1 MSGPRGKAGSNE
13 RDLLFMSNPK
23 MWDTWPMLPVVRH
36 HADGSDDCGIMYDCR
51 GGGPRLA
58 GRVATV
64 WICNLFLLPST
75 LDEFLELPRETFDS
89 FEEVVAA
96 GWRVD

>member
-1 MSGPRGKAGSNE
+1 MSAPRGKACGTE
-13 RDLLFMSNPK
+13 RDLLFMSVPAL
-23 MWDTWPMLPVVRH
+23 WDAWPMLPVVRR
-36 HADGSDDCGIMYDCR
+36 HAGGGYDCGIMYDCR
-51 GGGPRLA
+51 GAPKLA

-64 WICNLFLLPST
+64 WLCNLFTLPRT